1 MTENL
6 AHPQFSKGL
15 SGYKVEEVDS
25 YIDKVLDTIKDLKDQ
40 NEVLE
45 EKIGVL
51 AESLQKYR
59 EDEDSLRE
67 ALLGAQKMGD
77 SIVKNANNKAEI
89 TMREASVKA
98 AHIVEEARKKVEDE
112 KDEQEAG
119 RILDNLLARQD
130 EALQLAAAVQT
141 QLAQAETAAQDV
153 RRSEDDVADVRN
165 RMERLREE
173 QRALNGP
180 AREVLESQ
188 TTALRQLRALSS
200 TLATEQERLAELEGR
215 LISETPARSIKN
227 LPLLLLGA
235 ALFLAGAGTLLA
247 AWRLGVTSLPL
258 TQGLEM
264 PVNLWSGYL
273 ILFCGVGFL
282 AAGLPHDGPER
293 RRRKNEF
300 AHLQSRRDA
309 CAAHVAELKE
319 QARADAIANGIRKEN
334 PNANIVYIKGDQFTN
349 ELIAAIQNGKNIE
362 FRSKYREA
370 DLFLIDD
377 VQFIAGKE
385 STQEEFFHTFNKLYE
400 EHKQIVMTSD
410 RKPSDML
417 TLEDR
422 LKTRFEWGLL
432 ADIQPPDYETRMA
445 ILKNKAKNLGL
456 NLSDDVCNYIAINV
470 TNNVRQIEGTV
481 KKILAY
487 RDLNN
492 MPLDLPN
499 ISRAIDDM
507 FKSEGNALPTP
518 SLIISQ
524 VCKFYSIDEV
534 LLRGTQK
541 NKGTA
546 EARQIAMYLIRKLT
560 NLSLPDIGKEFAR
573 DHSTVLY
580 AIRKV
585 EVALKNGDTTMQNN
599 IRDITANINSCL

>member
-1 MTENL
+1 MYSSAYVWAKVLSHMEERLGAVTVSAWFDDAEVVELNDNNL
-6 AHPQFSKGL
+6 ILYSPSDFRREIIRRRCTDYIQDALKEVFNSDAKLMVFGDEELDAFKQKGKSVSSMDFNPQFTFGNFVVGPSNRFAHSAAIAVSK
-15 SGYKVEEVDS
+15 
-25 YIDKVLDTIKDLKDQ
+25 
-40 NEVLE
+40 
-45 EKIGVL
+45 
-51 AESLQKYR
+51 
-59 EDEDSLRE
+59 
-67 ALLGAQKMGD
+67 
-77 SIVKNANNKAEI
+77 
-89 TMREASVKA
+89 
-98 AHIVEEARKKVEDE
+98 
-112 KDEQEAG
+112 
-119 RILDNLLARQD
+119 
-130 EALQLAAAVQT
+130 
-141 QLAQAETAAQDV
+141 
-153 RRSEDDVADVRN
+153 
-165 RMERLREE
+165 
-173 QRALNGP
+173 
-180 AREVLESQ
+180 
-188 TTALRQLRALSS
+188 
-200 TLATEQERLAELEGR
+200 
-215 LISETPARSIKN
+215 TPGQVYN
-227 LPLLLLGA
+227 P
-235 ALFLAGAGTLLA
+235 LFLYG
-247 AWRLGVTSLPL
+247 P
-258 TQGLEM
+258 
-264 PVNLWSGYL
+264 P
-273 ILFCGVGFL
+273 GVG
-282 AAGLPHDGPER
+282 
-293 RRRKNEF
+293 KT
-300 AHLQSRRDA
+300 HL
-309 CAAHVAELKE
+309 LY
-319 QARADAIANGIRKEN
+319 AIANGIRKEN

>member
-1 MTENL
+1 MYSSAYVWAKVLSHMEERLGAVTVSAWFDDAEVVELNENNL
-6 AHPQFSKGL
+6 ILYSPSDFRREIIRRRCTDYIQDALKEVFNSDAKLMVFGDEELDAFKQKGKSVSSMDFNPQFTFDNFVVGPSNRFAHSAAIAVSK
-15 SGYKVEEVDS
+15 
-25 YIDKVLDTIKDLKDQ
+25 
-40 NEVLE
+40 
-45 EKIGVL
+45 
-51 AESLQKYR
+51 
-59 EDEDSLRE
+59 
-67 ALLGAQKMGD
+67 
-77 SIVKNANNKAEI
+77 
-89 TMREASVKA
+89 
-98 AHIVEEARKKVEDE
+98 
-112 KDEQEAG
+112 
-119 RILDNLLARQD
+119 
-130 EALQLAAAVQT
+130 
-141 QLAQAETAAQDV
+141 
-153 RRSEDDVADVRN
+153 
-165 RMERLREE
+165 
-173 QRALNGP
+173 
-180 AREVLESQ
+180 
-188 TTALRQLRALSS
+188 
-200 TLATEQERLAELEGR
+200 
-215 LISETPARSIKN
+215 TPGQVYN
-227 LPLLLLGA
+227 P
-235 ALFLAGAGTLLA
+235 LFLYG
-247 AWRLGVTSLPL
+247 P
-258 TQGLEM
+258 
-264 PVNLWSGYL
+264 P
-273 ILFCGVGFL
+273 GVG
-282 AAGLPHDGPER
+282 
-293 RRRKNEF
+293 KT
-300 AHLQSRRDA
+300 HL
-309 CAAHVAELKE
+309 LY
-319 QARADAIANGIRKEN
+319 AIANGIRKEN

-560 NLSLPDIGKEFAR
+560 NLSLPEIGKEFAR

>member
-1 MTENL
+1 MYSSAYVWAKVLSHMEERLGAVTVSAWFDDAEVVELNENNL
-6 AHPQFSKGL
+6 ILYSPSDFRREIIRRRCTDYIQDALKEVFNSDAKLMVFGDEELNTFKQKGKSVSSMDFNPQFTFDNFVVGPSNRFAHSAAIAVSK
-15 SGYKVEEVDS
+15 
-25 YIDKVLDTIKDLKDQ
+25 
-40 NEVLE
+40 
-45 EKIGVL
+45 
-51 AESLQKYR
+51 
-59 EDEDSLRE
+59 
-67 ALLGAQKMGD
+67 
-77 SIVKNANNKAEI
+77 
-89 TMREASVKA
+89 
-98 AHIVEEARKKVEDE
+98 
-112 KDEQEAG
+112 
-119 RILDNLLARQD
+119 
-130 EALQLAAAVQT
+130 
-141 QLAQAETAAQDV
+141 
-153 RRSEDDVADVRN
+153 
-165 RMERLREE
+165 
-173 QRALNGP
+173 
-180 AREVLESQ
+180 
-188 TTALRQLRALSS
+188 
-200 TLATEQERLAELEGR
+200 
-215 LISETPARSIKN
+215 TPGQVYN
-227 LPLLLLGA
+227 P
-235 ALFLAGAGTLLA
+235 LFLYG
-247 AWRLGVTSLPL
+247 P
-258 TQGLEM
+258 
-264 PVNLWSGYL
+264 P
-273 ILFCGVGFL
+273 GVG
-282 AAGLPHDGPER
+282 
-293 RRRKNEF
+293 KT
-300 AHLQSRRDA
+300 HL
-309 CAAHVAELKE
+309 LY
-319 QARADAIANGIRKEN
+319 AIANGIRKEN

-541 NKGTA
+541 NKVTA

-585 EVALKNGDTTMQNN
+585 AVALKNGDTTMQNN